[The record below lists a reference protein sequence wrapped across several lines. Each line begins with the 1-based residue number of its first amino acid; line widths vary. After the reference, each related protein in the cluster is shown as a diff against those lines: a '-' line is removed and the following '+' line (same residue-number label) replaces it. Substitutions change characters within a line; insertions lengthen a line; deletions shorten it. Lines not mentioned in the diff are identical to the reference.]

1 MYLPITCS
9 ISLADQSVLEQ
20 IKAQKEIAWKRL
32 FQQFMSVFVG
42 HLAYGNAMLLMY
54 KGFEVAM
61 AELDRLP
68 TSEVHVSN
76 PESIQQLDLAV

>member
-1 MYLPITCS
+1 
-9 ISLADQSVLEQ
+9 
-20 IKAQKEIAWKRL
+20 
-32 FQQFMSVFVG
+32 MSVFVG

-68 TSEVHVSN
+68 SEVHVSN

>member
-1 MYLPITCS
+1 
-9 ISLADQSVLEQ
+9 
-20 IKAQKEIAWKRL
+20 
-32 FQQFMSVFVG
+32 MSVFVG
-42 HLAYGNAMLLMY
+42 HLAYGNALLLMY